1 MGTVRLGVRLAGKT
15 TAIGKSAA
23 AGQTADDGP
32 TADHGPAAAIE
43 EAADSGSPRP
53 RPPVRSRSTYL
64 RAGRGFARLTTVP
77 PLLVIAWLLP
87 AIPLLAAGRPS
98 YLPWFSYLL
107 SGGVNLR
114 SFFPGVLTPAV
125 RAADTILQPLDP
137 LFAIHWHI
145 TVRKTPDG
153 NR

>member
-1 MGTVRLGVRLAGKT
+1 MGVRLAGKT
-15 TAIGKSAA
+15 
-23 AGQTADDGP
+23 

-87 AIPLLAAGRPS
+87 AIPLLAAGRF
-98 YLPWFSYLL
+98 LPVPMVLISAPLAAIL
-107 SGGVNLR
+107 MVATLR
-114 SFFPGVLTPAV
+114 VDRTALPASPG
-125 RAADTILQPLDP
+125 
-137 LFAIHWHI
+137 
-145 TVRKTPDG
+145 
-153 NR
+153 